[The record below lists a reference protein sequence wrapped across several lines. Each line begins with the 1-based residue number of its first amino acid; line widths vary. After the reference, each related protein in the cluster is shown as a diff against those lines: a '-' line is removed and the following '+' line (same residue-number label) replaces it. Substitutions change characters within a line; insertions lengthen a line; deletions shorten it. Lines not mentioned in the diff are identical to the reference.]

1 MRYSDIKDL
10 ESLNAALK
18 SVSKE
23 VSAKGQKVVTRW
35 EDVKEAYSP
44 VNLLAAGIKSA
55 SSSIPL
61 DKIVLFGLRLVRRF
75 FR

>member
-23 VSAKGQKVVTRW
+23 VSAKGQKVVAHW

-44 VNLLAAGIKSA
+44 VNLLTAGIKSA
-55 SSSIPL
+55 SSSIPF